1 MLHAV
6 LDILP
11 QSVLVG
17 TDIPRLLEM
26 LQTKSST
33 EEEKVEPLEKTLV
46 VKTRS
51 HTREQ
56 PTKETTES
64 SIINDNVGS
73 VLTEFNFDDEF
84 YSHDKLTNP
93 TQ

>member
-1 MLHAV
+1 
-6 LDILP
+6 
-11 QSVLVG
+11 
-17 TDIPRLLEM
+17 M

-33 EEEKVEPLEKTLV
+33 EEEKILEKALV

-51 HTREQ
+51 RTRKQ

-73 VLTEFNFDDEF
+73 ILTKFNFDDMF

-93 TQ
+93 KR

>member
-1 MLHAV
+1 MLYAI

-33 EEEKVEPLEKTLV
+33 KEEKVEPLGKALM

-51 HTREQ
+51 RTWEQ
-56 PTKETTES
+56 PTKEITES
-64 SIINDNVGS
+64 SIINGNIH
-73 VLTEFNFDDEF
+73 LII
-84 YSHDKLTNP
+84 
-93 TQ
+93 